1 MQALPWI
8 QSSLSNIAIIFL
20 MHLCIITLYQYR
32 EYFSIIPENVGIVF
46 LVSSAV
52 ILMFYLPI
60 QLGEFFVD
68 LRLIPLAFIALRW
81 GFKHTL
87 AALAITTLWRLAMGG
102 VGSIPGVLFGMIIP
116 VLFILAYSAYRK
128 SFTPLTI
135 VFLFTVSWFL
145 SDIPIIFLMP
155 DGWVVFKEIG
165 LIRYTS
171 FVLTAFIL
179 YLFILHAERDI
190 QVRQKLQFYAEHDH
204 LTGLYNIRYF
214 HEAIRQYAKTPL
226 SKYIVMIDIDH
237 FKAINDTYGHTS
249 GDLILKQAAQVIVD
263 SISRHIQHT
272 VVGRY
277 GGEEFI
283 LFLAINEK
291 EKIIDYVESI
301 RHRIGATA
309 FLTETGAK
317 VSITVS
323 IGVAEIVDWSLLNQA
338 INEADHCLYTSKHNG
353 RNQAHYA

>member
-1 MQALPWI
+1 
-8 QSSLSNIAIIFL
+8 
-20 MHLCIITLYQYR
+20 MHLCIITLYHYR
-32 EYFSIIPENVGIVF
+32 DYFSIIPENVGIVL

-60 QLGEFFVD
+60 QLGDFFVD
-68 LRLIPLAFIALRW
+68 LRLIPLAFIAHRW

-87 AALAITTLWRLAMGG
+87 AALA
-102 VGSIPGVLFGMIIP
+102 
-116 VLFILAYSAYRK
+116 
-128 SFTPLTI
+128 
-135 VFLFTVSWFL
+135 
-145 SDIPIIFLMP
+145 
-155 DGWVVFKEIG
+155 
-165 LIRYTS
+165 
-171 FVLTAFIL
+171 
-179 YLFILHAERDI
+179 DI
-190 QVRQKLQFYAEHDH
+190 QVRQKLQYYAEHDH
-204 LTGLYNIRYF
+204 LTGLYNIRHF
-214 HEAIRQYAKTPL
+214 HEAIRQHIKSHL

-249 GDLILKQAAQVIVD
+249 GDLILKQVAQVIVD
-263 SISRHIQHT
+263 SISRNIQQT

-277 GGEEFI
+277 GGEEF
-283 LFLAINEK
+283 N
-291 EKIIDYVESI
+291 YVESI

-323 IGVAEIVDWSLLNQA
+323 IGVAEIVDRSLLNQA